1 MWLRLTCWLVA
12 ATAPWISSPALCS
25 NDPGQDELKKH
36 QGIWLVTSS
45 IYDGQEAPAAVAAS
59 IKRIVD
65 CDHVIWERDG
75 KRFAGSKIVL
85 DPGSEPKA
93 IDVIPDGGPN
103 RGERVLGIYKLDNAT
118 LIICMAAPGRP
129 RPKEWKAEK
138 GSECTLRTFR
148 REPQRVKALNESA
161 EASCQLCEAS
171 NHRPR
176 EPRVGPGGPIT
187 VARFSVGRR

>member
-1 MWLRLTCWLVA
+1 MWVRLTCWLVA
-12 ATAPWISSPALCS
+12 ATASWISSPALCS
-25 NDPGQDELKKH
+25 NDPGKDELKKH

-45 IYDGQEAPAAVAAS
+45 FYDGLEAQAAVTAS

-65 CDHVIWERDG
+65 GDHVVWERDG

-103 RGERVLGIYKLDNAT
+103 RGERVLGIYKLDNGT
-118 LIICMAAPGRP
+118 LTICMAAPRWP
-129 RPKEWKAEK
+129 RPEEWKVEK

-148 REPQRVKALNESA
+148 REPQQVKVLNQKAETSYRLY
-161 EASCQLCEAS
+161 EASI
-171 NHRPR
+171 HRP
-176 EPRVGPGGPIT
+176 
-187 VARFSVGRR
+187 AS